1 MPRSVDGRT
10 IRWTQRE
17 TTVIADATLQDRG
30 AQLVRANGI
39 DIAYVEAG
47 DGPPLVLLHGGFV
60 STGPAWADSPIAY
73 ARHMS
78 ALAKHFRVIAPDT
91 RGSGATAH
99 PGGTVSYS
107 LLADDLMALVDAL
120 GLARPLVA
128 GFSDG
133 AAIATVAAIRE
144 PVAFGALVAH
154 AGYDIF
160 VPDAPIFEMGRALFG
175 GSPEAAEGDPD
186 AVATAFASMPPMAEM
201 LERTK
206 ADYDAAQGD
215 GHWREYIRIFFDRA
229 TRSPGYTLDDF
240 RSITCPT
247 LILTGDRDHFC
258 SVEEGVLAYRKLPA
272 GELSILPAT
281 DHVITPAVIETT
293 IDFLLR
299 HHTEGSTN
307 R

>member
-1 MPRSVDGRT
+1 M
-10 IRWTQRE
+10 
-17 TTVIADATLQDRG
+17 IADATLQDRG
-30 AQLVRANGI
+30 AQLIRANGI

-47 DGPPLVLLHGGFV
+47 DGPPVVLLHGGFV
-60 STGPAWADSPIAY
+60 STGPAWADSQIAY
-73 ARHMS
+73 VQHMA

-91 RGSGATAH
+91 RGGGATVH

-107 LLADDLMALVDAL
+107 LLADDLMALIDAL
-120 GLARPLVA
+120 GLDRPFVA

-133 AAIATVAAIRE
+133 AAIGTVAAIRE
-144 PVAFGALVAH
+144 PDTFAALVAH

-175 GSPEAAEGDPD
+175 GSPEATQGDPD
-186 AVATAFASMPPMAEM
+186 AVVRTFASMPPMTEM
-201 LERTK
+201 LELTK
-206 ADYDAAQGD
+206 ADYDTAQGD

-258 SVEEGVLAYRKLPA
+258 SVDEGVLAYRNLPA
-272 GELSILPAT
+272 GELAIIPAT
-281 DHVITPAVIETT
+281 DHVITSAVIDTT

-299 HHTEGSTN
+299 NDTEGSTH

>member
-1 MPRSVDGRT
+1 MT
-10 IRWTQRE
+10 
-17 TTVIADATLQDRG
+17 ADATLQDRG

-73 ARHMS
+73 VRHM
-78 ALAKHFRVIAPDT
+78 ATLAKHFRVVALDT
-91 RGSGATAH
+91 RGSGATVH

-107 LLADDLMALVDAL
+107 LLADDLMGLVDAL
-120 GLARPLVA
+120 GLDRPSVV

-133 AAIATVAAIRE
+133 AAIATVAAIRA
-144 PVAFGALVAH
+144 PDTFAALVAH
-154 AGYDIF
+154 AGYDMF

-175 GSPEAAEGDPD
+175 GSPEATEGDAD
-186 AVATAFASMPPMAEM
+186 AVERSFASMPPMAEM
-201 LERTK
+201 LDLTK
-206 ADYDAAQGD
+206 ADYDTAQGE

-258 SVEEGVLAYRKLPA
+258 SVDEGVLAFRNLPS
-272 GELSILPAT
+272 GELAVLPAT
-281 DHVITPAVIETT
+281 DHVITTAVIETT

-299 HHTEGSTN
+299 RHTEGSAN